1 MRNQKRFWSFLMAC
15 VLALTLC
22 VPAMAAVED
31 TGFSDVAANA
41 WYADA
46 AQYVRDHGIMNGTSG
61 TTFSPNSTMTRAMLA
76 TVLYRAAGSPTVSQ
90 TANFRDVS
98 TGAYYSDAAAW
109 ASVNG
114 IVTGYGNGLFG
125 SNDPVTRE
133 QIATILWRYQG
144 SPAPAGTAANFTDQS
159 TISSYAVNA
168 VAWARENGIINGM
181 EGNRFAPK
189 NNATRAQVATILRN
203 YLQNETPAPEPTPTP
218 DANAKVLVAYF
229 SATGNTENI
238 AQHLETVLDAD
249 LYEIVPQQPY
259 TSADL
264 NYGSSNSRA
273 EQEINDPNARP
284 VISGSVSNMDDYD
297 VVFIGYPI
305 WWGQAPKIIYTF
317 LESYDFSGKTIVPFC
332 TSASSGIGG
341 SISGIQALAPNA
353 NWLSGQRFSG
363 SASLFSVES
372 WVNSLGIPTS
382 QADASSDASA
392 SAAKIKLTFGENEAV
407 VTLEDN
413 ATTRDFLSM
422 LPVTLTFQDYAGSE
436 KISYLSRSLST
447 DGAPSTYDPD
457 VGDLILYAPWGNLA
471 IFYRDAGRSSGPVPM
486 GHVESGLE
494 QLAAMNGNFEVTI
507 TRIV

>member
-1 MRNQKRFWSFLMAC
+1 MRNQRRFWSFLMAC

-22 VPAMAAVED
+22 VPAMAAVDD

-46 AQYVRDHGIMNGTSG
+46 AQYVRDNGIMNGTSG

-76 TVLYRAAGSPTVSQ
+76 TVLYRAAGSPAVNQ
-90 TANFRDVS
+90 TADFRDVS
-98 TGAYYSDAAAW
+98 AGAYYSDAAAW
-109 ASVNG
+109 ASSNG

-189 NNATRAQVATILRN
+189 NNATRAQVATILWN
-203 YLQNETPAPEPTPTP
+203 YLQNETPAPEPIP

-284 VISGSVSNMDDYD
+284 AISGSVSNMDDYD

-363 SASLFSVES
+363 SASLSSVES
-372 WVNSLGIPTS
+372 WLGGLDIPTS

-392 SAAKIKLTFGENEAV
+392 SAAKIKLSFGENEAV

-436 KISYLSRSLST
+436 KISYLPRSLST

-507 TRIV
+507 TRIA